1 MDPASK
7 VVMEMMEQ
15 GQGQGQ
21 MEAEG
26 LHNRGPKPTQ
36 VQGQGQGQGRGQK
49 ADERSSV
56 IFFDAIHP
64 SFSPQVFLQQ
74 FMAHFC
80 PPLVFCWGCPANQGY
95 HYTSS
100 LFYLIF
106 NWGHPLCIIL
116 MLVSFAFSGT
126 AGLSGAFLMPLV
138 FFSQHKAQVAVKYAS
153 LSPTEWARFMSAPRH
168 LSTIYM
174 YQMQLFS
181 SWFSMDEIVMQ
192 FEIGASSSRLG
203 ARVQKMH
210 LIVADPQTPD
220 TISQFRL
227 WNALLR
233 GQRYVDA
240 GAGTAME
247 LVRRADGHYQLTVT
261 DLCAALIRQGG
272 GDGQPHRGLL
282 HVHEPRHTHSHHA
295 DALLRPPQH
304 TADLLPAAVP
314 HFLNHSQLHIRQ
326 PVPEATIHSSG
337 GCGETGTRDEDPG
350 LLVTSKRFPY
360 TGRAEGVFRGERA
373 DRAEACGRHHAHRL
387 WQQRH
392 ARVLPASTPRLHAEW
407 E

>member
-1 MDPASK
+1 LALLSASIPDRAASAREDEKRQKYGHLPGMGVGGDKTFTPFVIESTPFFSLSSVAVSVAMDPASK

-116 MLVSFAFSGT
+116 MLVSFAF
-126 AGLSGAFLMPLV
+126 
-138 FFSQHKAQVAVKYAS
+138 
-153 LSPTEWARFMSAPRH
+153 R
-168 LSTIYM
+168 
-174 YQMQLFS
+174 
-181 SWFSMDEIVMQ
+181 
-192 FEIGASSSRLG
+192 
-203 ARVQKMH
+203 
-210 LIVADPQTPD
+210 
-220 TISQFRL
+220 
-227 WNALLR
+227 
-233 GQRYVDA
+233 
-240 GAGTAME
+240 
-247 LVRRADGHYQLTVT
+247 
-261 DLCAALIRQGG
+261 
-272 GDGQPHRGLL
+272 
-282 HVHEPRHTHSHHA
+282 
-295 DALLRPPQH
+295 
-304 TADLLPAAVP
+304 
-314 HFLNHSQLHIRQ
+314 
-326 PVPEATIHSSG
+326 
-337 GCGETGTRDEDPG
+337 
-350 LLVTSKRFPY
+350 
-360 TGRAEGVFRGERA
+360 
-373 DRAEACGRHHAHRL
+373 
-387 WQQRH
+387 
-392 ARVLPASTPRLHAEW
+392 
-407 E
+407 